1 MKHPRYWVTA
11 GVLSILVVLGVL
23 TTPRAQS
30 AGVGV
35 FGGGSYLITIN
46 DSEGNFASRGVM
58 TLHADGTMS
67 VIDSNQ
73 GGTAYYFS
81 SQLGS
86 WRREGDGKVVAKTID
101 FDYPPNADVARLDYT
116 LSFTPGR
123 GQVTGSITVS
133 TFPLQSADALE
144 GEGTAL
150 GTFTFTGELIKP

>member
-1 MKHPRYWVTA
+1 MKHPRYWVTI
-11 GVLSILVVLGVL
+11 GVLGLLVVLGAL
-23 TTPRAQS
+23 AIPRAQS

-35 FGGGSYLITIN
+35 FSGGSYLITIN
-46 DSEGNFASRGVM
+46 DAGGNFASRGVM

-67 VIDSNQ
+67 VIDSGQ

-116 LSFTPGR
+116 LSLAPGR
-123 GQVTGSITVS
+123 SQMTGSITVS

-144 GEGTAL
+144 GEGTVL
-150 GTFTFTGELIKP
+150 GTFAFRGELIKP